1 MRCETPDSSIRTS
14 ASVIVL
20 LGALGISVVLSCL
33 IGCTQ
38 RSGSQESSNT
48 SNGSTAKSSENAT
61 DQTNGA
67 NVVVWKPTRRSA
79 LKFHAVAGGITV
91 GTTTSELV
99 KQLGKPDVVV
109 SARSLP
115 RRFARAPINKEL
127 QEGLAL
133 DTVPASGPPLV
144 DGPLAANYRNYVLF
158 TIWAERAP
166 RVAPGEQY
174 SEQWFT
180 GPTVGDCD
188 VHIYTDTRF
197 GPVLERYTAYMY
209 FTRDQRIVSISH
221 VWHWETEHFDANG
234 E

>member
-1 MRCETPDSSIRTS
+1 MRLYAPASPIRTPGR
-14 ASVIVL
+14 VITL
-20 LGALGISVVLSCL
+20 LGVLGFSVVLSCP

-48 SNGSTAKSSENAT
+48 SNGSTGKSSANAT

-91 GTTTSELV
+91 GTTTADLV
-99 KQLGKPDVVV
+99 NQLGKPDVVV

-115 RRFARAPINKEL
+115 GRFARAPINNEL
-127 QEGLAL
+127 QGLLAL
-133 DTVPASGPPLV
+133 NTVPATGPPLV

-197 GPVLERYTAYMY
+197 GSVLERYTAYMY